1 MESSLSKK
9 QAKTTP
15 AAREIDLIRLGK
27 ALWKRFWIIGVSCVL
42 CAMIVLLFTT
52 LFVAPKYSSSA
63 KFYVNNSAVS
73 LNDVSLNI
81 SQSDLSASQKLVETY
96 IVILQSRSCLN
107 DVIDYAGLSYTPAQ
121 LSNMITSSAVG
132 DTAVFEV
139 TVTGTNPEET
149 EVIANAIAH
158 ILPNKIT
165 SIVEGTSAKIVDY
178 AIIPSAPSS
187 PNMTLNTMLG
197 FIFGLVVSVGI
208 IVLIEIFDNTIRTE
222 EDITESCDYP
232 ILAAVPDMT
241 TVTKNKSGYYSK
253 SFVNSRGG
261 VVLGDGISF
270 SATEAYKLLRTKIQ
284 FSFADDKKC
293 HVIGVSSALLGEGK
307 SITAANLAFSLS
319 QLGKKI
325 LLIDGDMRRPSLAN
339 KLKVKKVPGLSN
351 YLADKTPLEDIIQS
365 TGKKFSDFEFDVI
378 AAGHNPPNP
387 VELLASAKMTDMLD
401 TLRERYDYIIIDLT
415 PVEEVSDALVAA
427 KFVDGMVLVVSQNY
441 CNRHSFVNSVN
452 QFDFVDSRILGIV
465 INRVVESGR
474 RYYGKYGYKKGYYK
488 GYYGYSKTTAA
499 LPKTTNTDTS
509 SK

>member
-1 MESSLSKK
+1 MDNLSNKK
-9 QAKTTP
+9 QAKMPP
-15 AAREIDLIRLGK
+15 AAREIDLVRLGK
-27 ALWKRFWIIGVSCVL
+27 ALWKRFWIIAVSCVL

-52 LFVAPKYSSSA
+52 LFVTPKYSSSA

-73 LNDVSLNI
+73 VGEVALNI
-81 SQSDLSASQKLVETY
+81 SSGDLSASKTLVNTY
-96 IVILQSRSCLN
+96 IVILQSRSCLT
-107 DVIDYAGLSYTPAQ
+107 DVIDYAELDYTPDQ
-121 LSNMITSSAVG
+121 LRNMISSTAVG

-139 TVTGTNPEET
+139 TVTGTNAQET

-165 SIVEGTSAKIVDY
+165 SVVEGTSAKIVDY
-178 AIIPSAPSS
+178 AITPTVPSS
-187 PNMTLNTMLG
+187 PNKTLNTMLG
-197 FIFGLVVSVGI
+197 FLFGLVASVGV
-208 IVLIEIFDNTIRTE
+208 IVLVEIFDNTIRTE

-232 ILAAVPDMT
+232 ILAAVPDMMA
-241 TVTKNKSGYYSK
+241 VTKSRGGYYSK

-307 SITAANLAFSLS
+307 SITAANLAFSLA

-325 LLIDGDMRRPSLAN
+325 LIIDGDMRRPSLAN
-339 KLKVKKVPGLSN
+339 KLKIKKVPGLSN

-365 TGKKFSDFEFDVI
+365 SGKKFSDFEFDVI

-465 INRVVESGR
+465 VNRVVEPSHK
-474 RYYGKYGYKKGYYK
+474 YYGKYGYKKGYYR
-488 GYYGYSKTTAA
+488 GYYGYSKATAA
-499 LPKTTNTDTS
+499 LPKTDKNTTD
-509 SK
+509 KK

>member
-1 MESSLSKK
+1 MDNSPNKK
-9 QAKTTP
+9 QVKMSP
-15 AAREIDLIRLGK
+15 AAREIDLVRLGK
-27 ALWKRFWIIGVSCVL
+27 SLWKRFWIIAVSSVL
-42 CAMIVLLFTT
+42 CAMLVLLFTT
-52 LFVAPKYSSSA
+52 LFVTPKYSSSA
-63 KFYVNNSAVS
+63 KFYVNNSSVS
-73 LNDVSLNI
+73 IGEAALDI
-81 SQSDLSASQKLVETY
+81 SSGDLSASKTLVDTY

-107 DVIDYAGLSYTPAQ
+107 DVIDYAELSYTPGQ
-121 LSNMITSSAVG
+121 LSSMISSAAVG
-132 DTAVFEV
+132 NTAVFEV
-139 TVTGTNPEET
+139 TVTGTNAQET

-165 SIVEGTSAKIVDY
+165 SIVEGTSAKIVDK
-178 AIIPSAPSS
+178 AITPTVPVS
-187 PNMTLNTMLG
+187 PNKTLNTMIG
-197 FIFGLVVSVGI
+197 FLFGLVASVGI
-208 IVLIEIFDNTIRTE
+208 LVLVEIFDNTIRTE
-222 EDITESCDYP
+222 EDITDSCDYP

-241 TVTKNKSGYYSK
+241 AVTKSRSGYYSK

-307 SITAANLAFSLS
+307 SITAANLAFSLA
-319 QLGKKI
+319 QLGKRI

-365 TGKKFSDFEFDVI
+365 SGKKFSDFEFDVI

-387 VELLASAKMTDMLD
+387 VELLASSKMSDMLD
-401 TLRERYDYIIIDLT
+401 TLRESYDYIIIDLT

-465 INRVVESGR
+465 VNRVLEPSR
-474 RYYGKYGYKKGYYK
+474 KYHGKYGYKKGYYR

-499 LPKTTNTDTS
+499 LLKTDNTDN
-509 SK
+509 K